1 MTVDCAGTDTIS
13 ATGGPAADIRNSNGS
28 QFFFDSASS
37 TNSAGDGINLDT
49 NLTAPFV
56 INGGTIAG
64 AAGIAFDV
72 NGGGVG
78 GGGVV
83 YDGAINDG
91 SGQSV
96 EVTGRDG
103 GGVTFSGNIADSG
116 DAGGGIVVSGNSAGS
131 TTLLAARRRCS
142 TPAPATPSCSL
153 RTATRPAATWSR
165 SRTAASTSTPRAA
178 GASSAT
184 NGTLTVGGTGNSIT
198 TGTGTA
204 LNVDTAGITAGNL
217 NFDSIS
223 ANGATNGI
231 RLNTTG
237 TTGGLNVTGTGGACA
252 TTADPC
258 SGGTIQSTTQ
268 DAVSLTRRQAITL
281 QRMKIRNSLGN
292 GVRGIERHELRAP
305 RLGRRQQRRRRRH
318 RRGRAALHQP
328 RRALGVHAR
337 PSWRTRP
344 RTTRGSSTRS
354 GTLSQLNVTDC
365 DVP

>member
-1 MTVDCAGTDTIS
+1 M
-13 ATGGPAADIRNSNGS
+13 
-28 QFFFDSASS
+28 
-37 TNSAGDGINLDT
+37 IN
-49 NLTAPFV
+49 A
-56 INGGTIAG
+56 GTIAG

-116 DAGGGIVVSGNSAGS
+116 DAGGGIVVSGNSDGS
-131 TTLLAARRRCS
+131 TTFSGASKVLNTGASQRGRAGAATAPRRRPRCVVHRRR
-142 TPAPATPSCSL
+142 PRHRRHQRPGPE
-153 RTATRPAATWSR
+153 RRPTRHAHGRRHGQLDHDRHR
-165 SRTAASTSTPRAA
+165 S
-178 GASSAT
+178 
-184 NGTLTVGGTGNSIT
+184 
-198 TGTGTA
+198 A
-204 LNVDTAGITAGNL
+204 LNVDTTRITAGNL

-237 TTGGLNVTGTGGACA
+237 TDGWPERHRHRRRLRDDRRRVHRRHDPEHDAGRRLADLGAGDHA
-252 TTADPC
+252 
-258 SGGTIQSTTQ
+258 
-268 DAVSLTRRQAITL
+268 

-292 GVRGIERHELRAP
+292 GVRGSSVTNFALRDCVVDNNGDDAATDEAGLHFTNLAGTSEFTRTLVANSP
-305 RLGRRQQRRRRRH
+305 EDNARIVNSLGDAVPAQRH
-318 RRGRAALHQP
+318 RL
-328 RRALGVHAR
+328 
-337 PSWRTRP
+337 
-344 RTTRGSSTRS
+344 
-354 GTLSQLNVTDC
+354 